1 MFLSL
6 WRTDGSVVATAFV
19 DYRPPGVLVYR
30 ELLMARPVR
39 AGATPAVR
47 ITDIWV
53 DSESSR
59 DGGRALWAIPK
70 ELATFTVDGDT
81 WSMSVDGAPVA
92 SASFHRGRRV
102 PMPLPARFR
111 ASQPREGSVVLTPV
125 RGRARVTLASARWT
139 FEGSAALA
147 FLSGTRPFLSL
158 VLTDF
163 RISFGR

>member
-6 WRTDGSVVATAFV
+6 WRTGGSLVAAAFV
-19 DYRPPGVLVYR
+19 DYRPPGVLAYR
-30 ELLMARPVR
+30 ELLVARPVR

-70 ELATFTVDGDT
+70 ELATFTVDGDS

-102 PMPLPARFR
+102 PMPLPARLR
-111 ASQPREGSVVLTPV
+111 VSQPREGSVVLTPV
-125 RGRARVTLASARWT
+125 RGHARAQLASARW
-139 FEGSAALA
+139 A
-147 FLSGTRPFLSL
+147 FAGPAGLTLLSGRRPFLSL

-163 RISFGR
+163 GIRVGR